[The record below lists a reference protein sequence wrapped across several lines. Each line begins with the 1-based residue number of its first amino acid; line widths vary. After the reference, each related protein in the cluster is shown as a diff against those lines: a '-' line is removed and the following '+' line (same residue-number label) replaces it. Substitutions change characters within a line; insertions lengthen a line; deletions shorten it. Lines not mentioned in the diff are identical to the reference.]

1 MGGTGRGEG
10 EEEWIW
16 PKYIKWKIIEI
27 NFKSLLYKVGKLTTR
42 VKKASI
48 FMNKRVL
55 S

>member
-10 EEEWIW
+10 EEEWLW
-16 PKYIKWKIIEI
+16 PKYIKWKRIEI
-27 NFKSLLYKVGKLTTR
+27 NFKSSLYKVGKLTTR

-48 FMNKRVL
+48 SVDKGIL